1 MKTQSHPATPS
12 HGTEVIRVST
22 VSGPALTPVQT
33 VVAIVCLVLLLW
45 VAIRIGAV
53 ILRLVVGLLFL
64 GFLLYGVWYLFIK

>member
-1 MKTQSHPATPS
+1 MKTQSHPATPV
-12 HGTEVIRVST
+12 HGTEVIHVAA
-22 VSGPALTPVQT
+22 VSGPALTPGQT